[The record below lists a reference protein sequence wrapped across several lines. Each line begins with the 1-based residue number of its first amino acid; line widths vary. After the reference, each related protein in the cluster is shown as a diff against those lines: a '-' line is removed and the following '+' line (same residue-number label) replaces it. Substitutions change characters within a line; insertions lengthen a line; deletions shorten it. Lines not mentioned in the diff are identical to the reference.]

1 MAAAEHKW
9 APAKTYFCAAIS
21 DVEDM
26 RKLTTGEAGLKAN
39 AAVADKSIEE
49 QVREEIAE
57 KLGESFDTLAMAATA
72 KNDTTESL
80 IKIISKLT
88 NTISA
93 LTATIKKLANQLERA
108 QSKNGWSEDTNTSNS
123 GK

>member
-1 MAAAEHKW
+1 MGK
-9 APAKTYFCAAIS
+9 
-21 DVEDM
+21 
-26 RKLTTGEAGLKAN
+26 
-39 AAVADKSIEE
+39 
-49 QVREEIAE
+49 
-57 KLGESFDTLAMAATA
+57 SFDTLAMAATA
-72 KNDTTESL
+72 KNDTTDSL